1 VTRRRAARAHAIK
14 TRSPRVAL
22 VVALVLFAALGVPHP
37 VTAASPDP
45 SASPTPS
52 EAPPGDT
59 RSSGEGAGFVG
70 QPLVAAGLVLVVGIA
85 AAGGTLL
92 YVRLTRPRGG

>member
-1 VTRRRAARAHAIK
+1 VTRPRSVRAHAI
-14 TRSPRVAL
+14 TTWSPRLAL
-22 VVALVLFAALGVPHP
+22 VVALVLFAAFGVPHT
-37 VTAASPDP
+37 VAAAGPDP

-70 QPLVAAGLVLVVGIA
+70 QPLVAAGLVLVVGLA

-92 YVRLTRPRGG
+92 YVRLTRPPGD

>member
-1 VTRRRAARAHAIK
+1 VRAHAIN
-14 TRSPRVAL
+14 TRSPRLAL
-22 VVALVLFAALGVPHP
+22 VVALVLFAAFGVPQA
-37 VTAASPDP
+37 VTAAGPDS

-70 QPLVAAGLVLVVGIA
+70 QPLVAAGLVLVVGLA

-92 YVRLTRPRGG
+92 YVRLTRPRGE